1 MSARHSTL
9 NFSGFFSMISL
20 KKKDEAAIF
29 KHEINSFDSRYAAC
43 ESKDGARKAAGLNV
57 SDHTDLW
64 KAEKRLLGDSM
75 RGP

>member
-1 MSARHSTL
+1 MKLRFL
-9 NFSGFFSMISL
+9 
-20 KKKDEAAIF
+20 
-29 KHEINSFDSRYAAC
+29 NSFDSRYAAR
-43 ESKDGARKAAGLNV
+43 ESKDGAPKAAGLNV